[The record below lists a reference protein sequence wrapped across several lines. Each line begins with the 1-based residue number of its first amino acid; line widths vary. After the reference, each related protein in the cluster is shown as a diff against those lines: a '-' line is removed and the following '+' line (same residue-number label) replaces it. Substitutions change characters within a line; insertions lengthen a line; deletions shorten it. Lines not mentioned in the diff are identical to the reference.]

1 MLLTQSRDM
10 EVRFQSQA
18 TETSPFELERI
29 RAVCGLTQANYKAS
43 RPPTYA
49 AMLAEGNRGKGRG
62 GCADNFAP
70 DPTDWDPVKIYVSMA
85 LTHDMKDLRFG

>member
-1 MLLTQSRDM
+1 
-10 EVRFQSQA
+10 
-18 TETSPFELERI
+18 
-29 RAVCGLTQANYKAS
+29 
-43 RPPTYA
+43 
-49 AMLAEGNRGKGRG
+49 MLAEGNRGKGRG